1 MEEHDARLNKVMER
15 LREKGLTLNSDKC
28 QFRIS
33 KIEFMGHVLFEKG
46 IAPPEEKV
54 KAILEAREPATVSEV
69 RSFLGLVNFC
79 SRFIPDLAT
88 TAEPLRRLTRKDVAF
103 SWGNDQKTAFKRVK
117 EKLGDAETL
126 AYFDVNAITQLVT
139 DASPVG
145 LGAVLIQEQKGNRRV
160 IAYASRSLSDVE
172 RRYSQTEKEALA
184 IVWACERFHLYLCG
198 ISCEILSDHKP
209 LEVIYSSQSRPSL
222 RTERWVLRL
231 QTYHFTVKYIPGKEN
246 IADTLSRLV
255 QKAEETPRN
264 AAEEYVRNVAMN
276 ATPVAVPI
284 KEMER
289 ESAEADEL
297 TKLRN
302 CIQNNEWD
310 SCPSAY
316 KAVRMELCVVGK
328 LVL

>member
-1 MEEHDARLNKVMER
+1 M
-15 LREKGLTLNSDKC
+15 
-28 QFRIS
+28 
-33 KIEFMGHVLFEKG
+33 
-46 IAPPEEKV
+46 
-54 KAILEAREPATVSEV
+54 
-69 RSFLGLVNFC
+69 
-79 SRFIPDLAT
+79 
-88 TAEPLRRLTRKDVAF
+88 
-103 SWGNDQKTAFKRVK
+103 K

-145 LGAVLIQEQKGNRRV
+145 LRAVLIQEQKGSRRV

-198 ISCEILSDHKP
+198 ISFEILSDHKP
-209 LEVIYSSQSRPSL
+209 LEVIYSSRSRPSA
-222 RTERWVLRL
+222 RIERWMLRL
-231 QTYHFTVKYIPGKEN
+231 QTYDFTVKYIPGKEN

-264 AAEEYVRNVAMN
+264 VAEEYVRNVAMN

-289 ESAEADEL
+289 ESAEDDEL
-297 TKLRN
+297 KKLRN
-302 CIQNNEWD
+302 CIQNNE
-310 SCPSAY
+310 
-316 KAVRMELCVVGK
+316 
-328 LVL
+328 